1 MRAYGVDRKD
11 FGCCPG
17 HDKYPPDCYS
27 SNRSKRARARA
38 KVLAHKRA
46 RARFKDSLVKIKDEY
61 DY

>member
-27 SNRSKRARARA
+27 SNRSKRARAR
-38 KVLAHKRA
+38 
-46 RARFKDSLVKIKDEY
+46 FKDSLAKIKDEY